1 MSFPSDAYQVPKIKN
16 RRNPLI
22 GKKIAIRIGTQGR
35 TDVTFDVQ
43 MGAHSVYNCF
53 MFHSGQRRFAT
64 AVAALATANP
74 FRPDDVA
81 RFENQAASANLSHSD
96 EPPIQIPERPR
107 IGPIVSQAAAL
118 LKSIASEQRQPS
130 GQADLL
136 LHAKV
141 VRFVLYFQFRERLQ
155 RSVEAGF
162 ANPEG
167 TSAEW
172 FMEFRDRFNKLS
184 LKDSHGDDPISAPEH
199 VLACFFQ
206 IRRAYYL
213 IQSQIIG
220 TSRAINEL
228 RAAAWDSVFTIDM
241 EQYGRLL
248 FDRMRDFSTL
258 IVGPSGTG
266 KELVA
271 RAIGLSRYIPFN
283 PRSGSF
289 EEPFTGAFHAVNLS
303 ALSPTLVESEL
314 FGHAKGAFTGASS
327 ARKGWLETCQMR
339 HSVFLD
345 EIGELDPTL
354 QVKLLRVLQERA
366 FQRIGEVTPRRFEG
380 KVIAATNRDLHE
392 EMAQGRFRDD
402 LYYRLCSDV
411 IETPSL
417 RVQLNDQPNDI
428 DALVST
434 LVARQMGCDLPEV
447 VERAIN
453 YIRKHLADYSWPG
466 NVRELEQCVRSILVR
481 GRYVPIA
488 SSGATP
494 RERLA
499 RKLARETPTSE
510 ELLNEYCRVIYSE
523 HRNYSEV
530 SRILGLDRRTV
541 QRRVES

>member
-1 MSFPSDAYQVPKIKN
+1 MHIWVVIQCTID
-16 RRNPLI
+16 
-22 GKKIAIRIGTQGR
+22 G
-35 TDVTFDVQ
+35 
-43 MGAHSVYNCF
+43 
-53 MFHSGQRRFAT
+53 MFRSNQRKFAS

-74 FRPDDVA
+74 FRPGDVA
-81 RFENQAASANLSHSD
+81 RFENQAASANLPQDDRPVAH
-96 EPPIQIPERPR
+96 IPERPR
-107 IGPIVSQAAAL
+107 IGPIVSQTAAL
-118 LKSIASEQRQPS
+118 LKSIPSEQKRASS
-130 GQADLL
+130 GSDSL
-136 LHAKV
+136 LHGQL
-141 VRFVLYFQFRERLQ
+141 VRFVLYFQFREKLQ

-162 ANPEG
+162 ATPEV

-172 FMEFRDRFNKLS
+172 FTEFRNRFREMS
-184 LKDSHGDDPISAPEH
+184 LNARQGDDDPIYAPEH
-199 VLACFFQ
+199 VLAGFFQ
-206 IRRAYYL
+206 IRRAYFL

-220 TSRAINEL
+220 TSRPINEL

-283 PRSGSF
+283 SKNRCF

-314 FGHAKGAFTGASS
+314 FGHAKGAFTGAAS
-327 ARKGWLETCQMR
+327 AKEGWLETCQIR

-345 EIGELDPTL
+345 EIGELDPAL

-380 KVIAATNRDLHE
+380 KVIAATNRDLHY

-417 RVQLNDQPNDI
+417 RAQLNDQPD
-428 DALVST
+428 DMQALVSA
-434 LVARQMGCDLPEV
+434 LVSRQMGCDVPEV
-447 VERAIN
+447 TERAIE

-466 NVRELEQCVRSILVR
+466 NVRELEQCVRSIVLR
-481 GRYVPIA
+481 GRYSPI
-488 SSGATP
+488 SSPGATP

-499 RKLARETPTSE
+499 RKLERETPTSD
-510 ELLNEYCRVIYSE
+510 ELLNEYCRVIYGE
-523 HRNYSEV
+523 CGNYSEV
-530 SRILGLDRRTV
+530 SRVLGLDRRTV
-541 QRRVES
+541 QRRIDADEERG